1 MCKWKSQG
9 AYKRVVGII
18 DRIGEIAMKEF
29 DEIDILELVT
39 KIMGLERKN
48 LKSKKLT
55 DTKMVEEIQKI
66 IVEFTNQKF

>member
-9 AYKRVVGII
+9 AYKRVVSIT

-29 DEIDILELVT
+29 DDLDILELVT
-39 KIMGLERKN
+39 EIMGLERKN

>member
-1 MCKWKSQG
+1 
-9 AYKRVVGII
+9 
-18 DRIGEIAMKEF
+18 MKEF
-29 DEIDILELVT
+29 DDLDILELVT
-39 KIMGLERKN
+39 KIMGLERKK

>member
-1 MCKWKSQG
+1 
-9 AYKRVVGII
+9 
-18 DRIGEIAMKEF
+18 MKEF
-29 DEIDILELVT
+29 DDLDILELET